1 MKWLNILSNTLVL
14 IFVNLLSIK
23 EYLEISLIFLSIIL
37 TATNLFL
44 SIKKIRTKKN
54 D

>member
-1 MKWLNILSNTLVL
+1 MRWINILTNFLVL
-14 IFVNLLSIK
+14 LFVNIISVK